1 MGMKTDR
8 NRPPRRQGPTA
19 TARPGPRPAPRPN
32 ARPSNR
38 HGTRPATVAKETRVA
53 EMTATIA
60 PAVLHSVLREH
71 QRLPY
76 ALSSALEGRGTL
88 RPRDRFVVARA
99 LGALMRWWGWIEPL
113 HTKRIEEQLLLA
125 WLLDSVEVGL
135 IAKEWAAKIGRHPDR
150 LVPVGDAP
158 SWTGRAEGLKRWTEG
173 RAVNADPWRLFPAWL
188 RDQLPVPPGDTT
200 PKARKLDFLASLQ
213 ARQSLWVAVR
223 GHDEKAVWTE
233 LRDAGLKPW
242 IHRRITTSARLPAE
256 TDLTAFESY
265 RSGHLIAHDIA
276 SQAVA
281 MVCDPDPGER
291 WWDVNAESG
300 LHSLHLAAL
309 MKGKGLVV
317 ATFEQERRRKATAL
331 KLRTSPFHNI
341 TTRAWDGRHVT
352 GKTASYDGV
361 LVEAPS
367 SGIGTWRRNPDARW
381 TTTADQI
388 PELAARQLQWLAI
401 ASTAVKPGGTL
412 VYTVA
417 TVTRSETV
425 NVVNGFLETHPEF
438 TLQPFSHP
446 LEDAKTVGTLQLWPQ
461 FHDGEGRFIARMT
474 RVATPPKQ
482 A

>member
-1 MGMKTDR
+1 ML
-8 NRPPRRQGPTA
+8 P
-19 TARPGPRPAPRPN
+19 
-32 ARPSNR
+32 
-38 HGTRPATVAKETRVA
+38 ETRVA

-60 PAVLHSVLREH
+60 PAVLHSVLRGTSAAAVRTFLGARRTRGH
-71 QRLPY
+71 SAPGPIRDG
-76 ALSSALEGRGTL
+76 ASALRAHAVVGVDRTAAYETNRGTASIGL
-88 RPRDRFVVARA
+88 AARFGRSRRDRQGVGRTDRPASGSTRAR
-99 LGALMRWWGWIEPL
+99 R
-113 HTKRIEEQLLLA
+113 R
-125 WLLDSVEVGL
+125 
-135 IAKEWAAKIGRHPDR
+135 R
-150 LVPVGDAP
+150 P

-188 RDQLPVPPGDTT
+188 RDQLPVPPGDST
-200 PKARKLDFLASLQ
+200 PKARKLDFLAALQ

-242 IHRRITTSARLPAE
+242 IHRRITTSAKLPAD

-317 ATFEQERRRKATAL
+317 ATFEQESRRKATAL
-331 KLRTSPFHNI
+331 RLRTSPFHNV
-341 TTRAWDGRHVT
+341 TTRTWDGRHVA
-352 GKTASYDGV
+352 GKAASYDGV

-388 PELAARQLQWLAI
+388 PGLAARQLQWLAVT
-401 ASTAVKPGGTL
+401 STAVKPGGTL

-425 NVVNGFLETHPEF
+425 NVVNTFLETHPEF
-438 TLQPFSHP
+438 TLQPFAHP
-446 LEDAKTVGTLQLWPQ
+446 LEDSKTVGTLQLWPQ

-474 RVATPPKQ
+474 RVATPPKE